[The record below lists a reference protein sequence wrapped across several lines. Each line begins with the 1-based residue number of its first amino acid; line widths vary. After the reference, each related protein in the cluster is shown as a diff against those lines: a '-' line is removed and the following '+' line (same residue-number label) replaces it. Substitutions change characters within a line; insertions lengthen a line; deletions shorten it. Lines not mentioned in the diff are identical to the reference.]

1 MAKGLTLAEKET
13 IIRTSEAEKTYSIYT
28 HNKAFQRRLD
38 KLAKEHPKICKC
50 ITPLSEWGDATYL
63 VAKDNVILTFRP
75 KRELTAAQRAAAE
88 ANKDKRLETLKKIH
102 EKQRATNKG

>member
-38 KLAKEHPKICKC
+38 KLAAEHPKICKC
-50 ITPLSEWGDATYL
+50 ITSDPDWGDATYV
-63 VAKDNVILTFRP
+63 VAKDNVILTIKA
-75 KRELTAAQRAAAE
+75 KREMSVE
-88 ANKDKRLETLKKIH
+88 EKRMRSELAKRTIAKRPVK
-102 EKQRATNKG
+102 

>member
-38 KLAKEHPKICKC
+38 KLAAEHPKICKC

-63 VAKDNVILTFRP
+63 VAKDNVILTIRP
-75 KRELTAAQRAAAE
+75 KREMTAEEKRAATE
-88 ANKDKRLETLKKIH
+88 QMRKNFS
-102 EKQRATNKG
+102 KGKSPR

>member
-38 KLAKEHPKICKC
+38 KLAAEHPKICKC

-63 VAKDNVILTFRP
+63 VAKDNVILTIKA
-75 KRELTAAQRAAAE
+75 KREMSAE
-88 ANKDKRLETLKKIH
+88 EKAEYAKRFKK
-102 EKQRATNKG
+102 K

>member
-28 HNKAFQRRLD
+28 HNRAFQRRLD
-38 KLAKEHPKICKC
+38 KLAAEHPKICKC

-63 VAKDNVILTFRP
+63 VAKDNVILTIKA
-75 KRELTAAQRAAAE
+75 KREMSVE
-88 ANKDKRLETLKKIH
+88 EKRMRSELAKRTIAKRPVK
-102 EKQRATNKG
+102 

>member
-38 KLAKEHPKICKC
+38 KLAAEHPKICKC
-50 ITPLSEWGDATYL
+50 ITSDPDWGDATYV
-63 VAKDNVILTFRP
+63 VAKDNVILTIKA
-75 KRELTAAQRAAAE
+75 KRELTAAEVEARKNNILKARA
-88 ANKDKRLETLKKIH
+88 KLK
-102 EKQRATNKG
+102 

>member
-13 IIRTSEAEKTYSIYT
+13 IIRTSEAEKAYSIYT

-38 KLAKEHPKICKC
+38 KLAAEHPKICKC

-63 VAKDNVILTFRP
+63 VAKDNVILTIKA
-75 KRELTAAQRAAAE
+75 KRELTAAEVEARKNNILKARA
-88 ANKDKRLETLKKIH
+88 KLK
-102 EKQRATNKG
+102 

>member
-1 MAKGLTLAEKET
+1 MSKGLTLAEKET

-38 KLAKEHPKICKC
+38 KLAAEHPKICKC

-63 VAKDNVILTFRP
+63 VAKDNVILTIKA
-75 KRELTAAQRAAAE
+75 KRELSAE
-88 ANKDKRLETLKKIH
+88 EKRMRSELAKRTIAKRPVK
-102 EKQRATNKG
+102 

>member
-38 KLAKEHPKICKC
+38 KLAKEHPKICKV

-63 VAKDNVILTFRP
+63 VAKDNVILTIKA
-75 KRELTAAQRAAAE
+75 KRELTAAEVEARKNNILKARA
-88 ANKDKRLETLKKIH
+88 KLK
-102 EKQRATNKG
+102 